1 MIEREMRGNYVFYV
15 NKLNE
20 EIIYSSN
27 KNIDLIHGEKKQKK
41 NIIKIN
47 ILPKSIP

>member
-1 MIEREMRGNYVFYV
+1 MRGNYVFYV

-27 KNIDLIHGEKKQKK
+27 KNIDLIHEMKQKK
-41 NIIKIN
+41 NIIKIH